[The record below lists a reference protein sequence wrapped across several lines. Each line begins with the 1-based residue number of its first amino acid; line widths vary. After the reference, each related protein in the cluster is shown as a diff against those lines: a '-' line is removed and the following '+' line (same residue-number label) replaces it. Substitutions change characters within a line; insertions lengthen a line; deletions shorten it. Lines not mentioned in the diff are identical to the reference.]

1 MSTQPNPLEGLEIKA
16 GTQSGA
22 AAQSKAGLQSEV
34 AAVTPRAARFAANG
48 AAPPLRYGASSTI
61 DISEDDAAEPTAAV
75 PVPNSP
81 KPSAPSSS
89 DVLHPDSQTALEQLG
104 YDDETISK
112 LNLPQVRTIIKHQL
126 PAKYAAPPETSSVP
140 ADPAADILRAEPN
153 LTNEQRADLHDHF
166 TQAKSM
172 NDFADR
178 ITPIPVSNDL
188 KHRLW
193 IARQEAIQPVAVA
206 PVDNV
211 VAAIQKMVALPADV
225 LKTANDHPE
234 LLRAYV
240 SAATK
245 G

>member
-1 MSTQPNPLEGLEIKA
+1 MLPHSAYEASQASQPDAQSTLDQKA
-16 GTQSGA
+16 GAPTGA
-22 AAQSKAGLQSEV
+22 AAQSKQGLQDEV
-34 AAVTPRAARFAANG
+34 AALTPRSARFAQSG
-48 AAPPLRYGASSTI
+48 AF
-61 DISEDDAAEPTAAV
+61 DDSEDSAASATAV
-75 PVPNSP
+75 SNSP
-81 KPSAPSSS
+81 EPSAPSSS
-89 DVLHPDSQTALEQLG
+89 DSVLHPDSQAALEQLG
-104 YDDETISK
+104 YDDATISK
-112 LNLPQVRTIIKHQL
+112 LNLPQVRAILQHQL
-126 PAKYAAPPETSSVP
+126 PSRNIPAGSPFAKQP
-140 ADPAADILRAEPN
+140 DPAADILRAEPN

-206 PVDNV
+206 PVDKV

-225 LKTANDHPE
+225 LKIANDHPE
-234 LLRAYV
+234 LLRAYT